1 VDIYA
6 VGSWLFNNN
15 GGTVTDFTAD
25 VVRVKLH
32 GEWIDMPKVGRRP
45 LANPNLERVW

>member
-6 VGSWLFNNN
+6 VVSWLFNNN

-25 VVRVKLH
+25 VVRVKIH
-32 GEWIDMPKVGRRP
+32 GK
-45 LANPNLERVW
+45 